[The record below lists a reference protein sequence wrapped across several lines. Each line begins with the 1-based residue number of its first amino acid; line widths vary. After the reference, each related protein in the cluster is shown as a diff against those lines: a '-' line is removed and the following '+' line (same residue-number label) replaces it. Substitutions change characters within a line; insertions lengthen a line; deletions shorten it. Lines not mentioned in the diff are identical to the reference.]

1 MIDIEWDNKF
11 SVGHERIDHEHQVF
25 LDLIKN
31 VSLCDDENMPRE
43 RVFRLLTEIGK
54 YADFHFYSEENIML
68 DADYPDYEAHKCE
81 HSMLLCKLYDYI
93 HRYRVE
99 DIDLGSMVEFL
110 FEWFALH
117 TTGSDKRLVNYIQ
130 R

>member
-31 VSLCDDENMPRE
+31 VSLCDDEHMPRE

-68 DADYPDYEAHKCE
+68 DTGYPDYEAHKRE

-99 DIDLGSMVEFL
+99 DIDLDSMVEFL

-117 TTGSDKRLVNYIQ
+117 TTGSDKRLVKHIQ